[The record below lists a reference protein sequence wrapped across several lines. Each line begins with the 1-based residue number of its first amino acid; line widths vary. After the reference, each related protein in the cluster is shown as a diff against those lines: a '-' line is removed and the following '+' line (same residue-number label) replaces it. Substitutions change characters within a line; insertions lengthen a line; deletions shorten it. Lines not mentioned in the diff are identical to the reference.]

1 MKTSIKKFNKTI
13 ALATVGLTF
22 SALQA
27 ASIADQLLDLSN
39 DASPSHQ
46 FQMPFDQS
54 TAKIKEEAQQRLAHH
69 LIQTAQILMPKGYN
83 KNYNFNKITDSP
95 ETEVH
100 FPIRL
105 RELESFTIKSH
116 FFLPVQQLSLSM
128 TGLTY
133 DQHQQN
139 LRLHL
144 DSLLTAELASA
155 TKAQLLDSLDGALN
169 EFKDA
174 FDEAT
179 IAHEIGHDLEQAHD
193 PEEDINQEN
202 EEEATVDLNEIAH
215 DIVCYPSSQIFH
227 YLKHQTLGKMGSLL
241 KTLEEPKSKKY
252 KEINIQTTDFSTKV
266 ASTISSIDFVSI
278 FSLMEHRLYV
288 LEELKAMPN
297 GRKRYNALAKTF
309 YGKDFFPLAQD
320 LIKKQLVAA
329 HCQEL
334 SDLRAIQKMLG
345 LKESLEK
352 FNPQNL

>member
-13 ALATVGLTF
+13 ASATVGLTF

-27 ASIADQLLDLSN
+27 AGIADQLLNLSN

-46 FQMPFDQS
+46 FQLPFDQS
-54 TAKIKEEAQQRLAHH
+54 TAKIKEDAQQRLAHH

-105 RELESFTIKSH
+105 RELESFTIKSR

-179 IAHEIGHDLEQAHD
+179 IAHEIGHNLEQAHD

-202 EEEATVDLNEIAH
+202 EEETAVDLNEIAH

-227 YLKHQTLGKMGSLL
+227 YLKQQALEKMGSLL
-241 KTLEEPKSKKY
+241 KILEEPKSKNY
-252 KEINIQTTDFSTKV
+252 KEINIPNTDLNKV
-266 ASTISSIDFVSI
+266 ASTLSGIDFVSI

-288 LEELKAMPN
+288 LEDLNAMPK
-297 GRKRYNALAKTF
+297 GRKRYNALAKAF

-352 FNPQNL
+352 FNS